1 MSILS
6 LARRTAGTSL
16 TLVTLIA
23 LGAVACGSP
32 AQALSTAPENTFG
45 EGTVQAKGDANGN
58 TSVEV
63 IVKQMSAPKR
73 VASDATVYVVWIQA
87 RTGDIQNAGALTLD
101 GDFVGK
107 LNTTTPHRAFTL
119 TVTPE
124 ASAAVG
130 APAHKAVFTSEVN
143 RVD

>member
-6 LARRTAGTSL
+6 LARRTVGTSL

-32 AQALSTAPENTFG
+32 AQPLSTARENTFG

-63 IVKQMSAPKR
+63 VVKQMSAPKR

-87 RTGDIQNAGALTLD
+87 RALTLD
-101 GDFVGK
+101 ADYVGK

-119 TVTPE
+119 SVTPE

-130 APAHKAVFTSEVN
+130 TPGHKAVFTSEVN